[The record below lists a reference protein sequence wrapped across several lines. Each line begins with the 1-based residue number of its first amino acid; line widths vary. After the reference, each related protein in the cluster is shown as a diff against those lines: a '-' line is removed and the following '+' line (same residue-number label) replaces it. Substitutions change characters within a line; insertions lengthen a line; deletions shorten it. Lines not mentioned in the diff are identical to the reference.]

1 MNCMRSIILYCLI
14 VLLTWACHKTN
25 TNNLNN
31 NNPVPSVPVAI
42 TVYPNNV
49 SNFKIQAIGGW
60 MYLSGGIRGIILY
73 RKSQEEFVAIERT
86 SPYLP
91 NNDDAIV
98 KVQVNNFTLRDTVSD
113 SQWRIIDGT
122 ITKGPTQ
129 WPLRLYGTTYDGNVL
144 RIAN

>member
-1 MNCMRSIILYCLI
+1 MQKFFQLIIL
-14 VLLTWACHKTN
+14 VLFILGCNKKS
-25 TNNLNN
+25 NNNVYT

-49 SNFKIQAIGGW
+49 SNFRIQAIGGW
-60 MYLSGGIRGIILY
+60 IYISGGIRGIILY

-86 SPYLP
+86 SPQLP
-91 NNDDAIV
+91 NSDDAIV
-98 KVQVNNFTLRDTVSD
+98 KVQTNNFTLRDTVSD

-122 ITKGPTQ
+122 VTKGPTQ

-144 RIAN
+144 RIVN

>member
-1 MNCMRSIILYCLI
+1 MKSVIF
-14 VLLTWACHKTN
+14 LLFSTLLVMACQKSN
-25 TNNLNN
+25 TPTVNSG
-31 NNPVPSVPVAI
+31 NPVPSVPVAI

-60 MYLSGGIRGIILY
+60 MYISGGIRGIILY
-73 RKSQEEFVAIERT
+73 RKSQEEFVAMERT

-98 KVQVNNFTLRDTVSD
+98 KVQPNNFTLRDTVSD
-113 SQWRIIDGT
+113 SQWRIIDGA
-122 ITKGPTQ
+122 ITKGPAQ

-144 RIAN
+144 RIVN